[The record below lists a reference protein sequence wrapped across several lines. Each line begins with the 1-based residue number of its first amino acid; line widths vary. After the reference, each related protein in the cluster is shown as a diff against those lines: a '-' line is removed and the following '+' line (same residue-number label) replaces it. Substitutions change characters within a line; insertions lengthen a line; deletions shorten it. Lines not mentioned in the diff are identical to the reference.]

1 LIGARVAVVARRACS
16 MTEARNPLATALG
29 TYYPR
34 HYLVA
39 VVDDPARAM
48 EAMTALK
55 GAGFA
60 ETVVELCP
68 GPDFLKNYR
77 DFEGHR
83 SLLERAAGVFP
94 SEEQSAVEEY
104 LAEAERGA
112 SFVTVHVPE
121 REERDRA
128 RDILHAHDGH
138 AMRYYG
144 EHTITDVS

>member
-1 LIGARVAVVARRACS
+1 

-39 VVDDPARAM
+39 VVDDPPQAM
-48 EAMTALK
+48 QAVTALTR
-55 GAGFA
+55 AGFA

-77 DFEGHR
+77 DFEEHR
-83 SLLERAAGVFP
+83 SLLERAAAAFP
-94 SEEQSAVEEY
+94 AEEQAAVEDY

-112 SFVTVHVPE
+112 SFITVHVPE
-121 REERDRA
+121 RDERDRA
-128 RDILHAHDGH
+128 GEILKTYGGH

-144 EHTITDVS
+144 DHIITDVS